1 MEIINLITV
10 GMPDSANFIV
20 KIIIWLV
27 NMTSSVVAGIIL
39 FTVLLKV
46 ITLPFDFFSRAS
58 MRKNSLKME
67 EMRPE
72 LEKLQKQYANDKE
85 LYNQKMM
92 ALYKKNGYS
101 MFGSCLPT
109 ILSLVIFIVAI
120 NGFQEYSSYQNKKYF
135 HDMSVAYNSAIYSEF
150 ASENI
155 SINGVDYITVNE
167 DGSISV
173 KDAKIFD
180 DAGVLSK
187 ETGTSSEISDGVN
200 TLTIKTTEETIT
212 NASGNEEKV
221 KYYDLSINGNA
232 DLVYRRYFAVN
243 SEGSL
248 SFSTYNFYATS
259 ELKAQIIEDSREKS
273 AESFRN
279 ADKKFLWVQNVWEK
293 DSPMEHPVKSN
304 FNLFNS
310 SYGNTGLTESS
321 YNELTFNLN
330 AEKNDTV
337 NGYFILVILTAGT
350 SLLLQLI
357 TSKSQKAQMELQTVD
372 GQGAQSQKMMTYM
385 MPIMMAVFAFMY
397 TAAFCIYIVLSS
409 IISIGTTFMING
421 IIDLK
426 YKNQKA
432 QEKPQVVRGRVYV
445 PKEEP
450 KKEEPKK
457 KSKAQK
463 EKESDGF
470 LSGKFDKKKR

>member
-39 FTVLLKV
+39 FTVILKV

-135 HDMSVAYNSAIYSEF
+135 HDMSIAYNSAIYSEF
-150 ASENI
+150 TDESI
-155 SINGVDYITVNE
+155 SKDGTEYITVNN
-167 DGSISV
+167 DGTITV
-173 KDAKIFD
+173 KDEEIFKDFDLVNKEIGKSFDIFEKVTVKID
-180 DAGVLSK
+180 EK
-187 ETGTSSEISDGVN
+187 
-200 TLTIKTTEETIT
+200 TIT
-212 NASGNEEKV
+212 NPSGNAETFKFYAIAIKNSEGYNNVIYKRN
-221 KYYDLSINGNA
+221 YSING
-232 DLVYRRYFAVN
+232 
-243 SEGSL
+243 EGKPI
-248 SFSTYNFYATS
+248 FST
-259 ELKAQIIEDSREKS
+259 IEYYGKDENAKILVQTESREKS

-337 NGYFILVILTAGT
+337 NGYFILVILTLA
-350 SLLLQLI
+350 S
-357 TSKSQKAQMELQTVD
+357 
-372 GQGAQSQKMMTYM
+372 
-385 MPIMMAVFAFMY
+385 
-397 TAAFCIYIVLSS
+397 
-409 IISIGTTFMING
+409 
-421 IIDLK
+421 
-426 YKNQKA
+426 YK
-432 QEKPQVVRGRVYV
+432 
-445 PKEEP
+445 
-450 KKEEPKK
+450 
-457 KSKAQK
+457 
-463 EKESDGF
+463 
-470 LSGKFDKKKR
+470 L